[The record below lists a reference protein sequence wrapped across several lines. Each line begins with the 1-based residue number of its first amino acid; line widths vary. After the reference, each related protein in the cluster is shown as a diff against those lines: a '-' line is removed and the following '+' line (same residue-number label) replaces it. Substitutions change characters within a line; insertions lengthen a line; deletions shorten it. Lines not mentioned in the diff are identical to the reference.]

1 MRRLHPTIVLSAL
14 ALIPSL
20 LTACGSDDS
29 ASSGTVEAAE
39 VAVATTATQASPAE
53 APALVPVASFAL
65 EEADQ
70 VHGVALSPDGSRI
83 AVSTQERLGAPL
95 TLRLYDASTGEV
107 LATAAVDGIGLGK
120 LHWMADGRLV
130 SADREMRAAW
140 RSWDGTTLRELP
152 RVPQD
157 ATCADGQADK
167 NTGAVYSSDGMVGM
181 GDDLCRVDT
190 TDGSIVRSASG
201 ALVGAERFWVRP
213 AAGEVVVLH
222 SPRPEESLELVTL
235 DGASLRPTGATVVQ
249 FGENVEAVARTAWI
263 SRDGSAR
270 LEPGAM
276 PAPNLS
282 PIRPSG
288 AGAYF
293 VYSNGMDDFV
303 FVSAVDGREIGT
315 MPAGMNLSTF
325 ADWSID
331 DASFVRLTL
340 DRQAEIY
347 RF

>member
-1 MRRLHPTIVLSAL
+1 MRRFNPVIPSVAL
-14 ALIPSL
+14 ALITSL
-20 LTACGSDDS
+20 LTACGSDRSSS
-29 ASSGTVEAAE
+29 AAAE
-39 VAVATTATQASPAE
+39 VAAETTATAASASE
-53 APALVPVASFAL
+53 TPALVPVASFAL
-65 EEADQ
+65 EEAGQ
-70 VHGVALSPDGSRI
+70 VTGVAMSPDGSRI
-83 AVSTQERLGAPL
+83 AVSTQERLGAPI

-130 SADREMRAAW
+130 SADREMRGAW
-140 RSWDGTTLRELP
+140 RSWDGTNLRELP

-190 TDGSIVRSASG
+190 KDGSILRSAPG
-201 ALVGAERFWVRP
+201 ALVRPERFWVR
-213 AAGEVVVLH
+213 ATAGEVVVLH
-222 SPRPEESLELVTL
+222 SPKPEESLELLTL
-235 DGASLRPTGATVVQ
+235 DGASLTPTGSTVVQ

-263 SRDGSAR
+263 SRDRSAR

-276 PAPNLS
+276 PVPYLS
-282 PIRPSG
+282 PIQPSG
-288 AGAYF
+288 AGTYF

-303 FVSAVDGREIGT
+303 FVSAADGREVGT
-315 MPAGMNLSTF
+315 MPAGMNLSPF

-331 DASFVRLTL
+331 DSSFVRLTGE
-340 DRQAEIY
+340 RQAEIY

>member
-1 MRRLHPTIVLSAL
+1 MRRFHAVFPAVAL
-14 ALIPSL
+14 ALIPSV
-20 LTACGSDDS
+20 LTACRSDNTS
-29 ASSGTVEAAE
+29 AEAAE
-39 VAVATTATQASPAE
+39 VAVETAAREASTRE

-65 EEADQ
+65 EEAGQ
-70 VHGVALSPDGSRI
+70 VTGVAMSPDGSRI
-83 AVSTQERLGAPL
+83 AVSTQARLGAPIA
-95 TLRLYDASTGEV
+95 LRLYDASTGEV

-120 LHWMADGRLV
+120 LHWMADDRLV
-130 SADREMRAAW
+130 SADREMRGAW

-167 NTGAVYSSDGMVGM
+167 NTGAVYSSDGLVGM

-190 TDGSIVRSASG
+190 KDGSILRSTPG
-201 ALVGAERFWVRP
+201 ALVRPERFWVRA

-222 SPRPEESLELVTL
+222 SPKPEESLELLTL
-235 DGASLRPTGATVVQ
+235 DGGSLTPAGSMVVQ
-249 FGENVEAVARTAWI
+249 FGEHVEAVARTAWI
-263 SRDGSAR
+263 SRDGAAR
-270 LEPGAM
+270 LEPGAVQ
-276 PAPNLS
+276 APNLS

-315 MPAGMNLSTF
+315 MPAGMNLSPF

-331 DASFVRLTL
+331 DSWFVRLTGE
-340 DRQAEIY
+340 RQAEIY